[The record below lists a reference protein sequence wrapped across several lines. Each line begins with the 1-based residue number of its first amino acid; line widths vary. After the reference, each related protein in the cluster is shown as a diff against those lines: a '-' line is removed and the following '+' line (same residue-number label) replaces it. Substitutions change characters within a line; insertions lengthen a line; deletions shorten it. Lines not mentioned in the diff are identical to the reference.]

1 MIIPYN
7 NFEIEV
13 GEHSYDLYHKRPP
26 KQRHLN
32 KNVGDEVRV
41 SLGYFTKLDSC
52 IEKIIQIELF
62 NRKEIIDLP
71 HFLELYRSLK
81 EDIINTVNDY

>member
-1 MIIPYN
+1 MIIAYKK
-7 NFEIEV
+7 FEIEV

-26 KQRHLN
+26 KQRHNN
-32 KNVGDEVRV
+32 KVIGNEVRV

-52 IEKIIQIELF
+52 IEKIIQIELS